1 MNEVVQ
7 TNTRAH
13 ECEHHLVVVFVLRE
27 LELMDNIA
35 ER

>member
-1 MNEVVQ
+1 MNEFVQ

-13 ECEHHLVVVFVLRE
+13 ECEHHLVVGFVLRE
-27 LELMDNIA
+27 MELMDDIA